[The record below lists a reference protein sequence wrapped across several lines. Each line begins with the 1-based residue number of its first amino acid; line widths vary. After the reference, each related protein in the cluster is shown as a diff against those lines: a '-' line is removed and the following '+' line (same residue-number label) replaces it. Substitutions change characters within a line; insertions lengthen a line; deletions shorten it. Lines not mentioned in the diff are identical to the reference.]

1 MKSRI
6 FLYPQC
12 STPFPHS
19 SVVDHLLKTP
29 GQATQ
34 QLAYHPLFPSPAWSP
49 TCSASPASSIPSPC
63 SITDPPGAATPQPS
77 PPAAAWKEETKD
89 DVERST
95 LAASTVSAL
104 DVADETVPGAVTYE
118 PINLPDFHAYI
129 DDIVLSVKREIRAE
143 NIKMVNRAEN
153 TKVRFASKIAV
164 PPVRD
169 EQYHGKYVAGIPN
182 LQPNLDYIVPSFKK
196 EIRAENIQDDGPLK
210 KRVVRRASMNREEVE
225 PAVVPPPGEGEER
238 KEEEDG
244 FMICCGR
251 RAKPIDISARK
262 RKLPMKAE
270 TAASAK
276 KKKVMDAVEMA
287 TRIRTQNRAAA
298 KKYRQ
303 RMKERRM
310 EMDEETEVLEQ
321 EQARL
326 LQHVQQLTVEVNH
339 IHLVLSEI
347 PGDVEEYKQK
357 LLRMDLRC
365 PFPLGDNG

>member
-29 GQATQ
+29 
-34 QLAYHPLFPSPAWSP
+34 PLFPSPAWSP

-143 NIKMVNRAEN
+143 NIK
-153 TKVRFASKIAV
+153 
-164 PPVRD
+164 
-169 EQYHGKYVAGIPN
+169 
-182 LQPNLDYIVPSFKK
+182 
-196 EIRAENIQDDGPLK
+196 K

-326 LQHVQQLTVEVNH
+326 LQHVQQLTVEV
-339 IHLVLSEI
+339 
-347 PGDVEEYKQK
+347 EEYKQK